1 MSHNTPDYGIIDY
14 SKHIWLT
21 CGPSNLKFGDASH
34 CDDFIELLQTDER
47 WIIDYNQYTVIPKKQ
62 DIVYFIDNFLTV
74 YKEIHNY
81 DIYPFSKPEDTHIVC
96 PVIEHEGLSMPLTDA
111 MIDTIKSSMTRASV
125 IQLYSKLLQQNSEL
139 NHEINNLNMER
150 FILKKEIIEETIKDV
165 IVDTSCK
172 LC

>member
-1 MSHNTPDYGIIDY
+1 
-14 SKHIWLT
+14 
-21 CGPSNLKFGDASH
+21 
-34 CDDFIELLQTDER
+34 
-47 WIIDYNQYTVIPKKQ
+47 
-62 DIVYFIDNFLTV
+62 
-74 YKEIHNY
+74 
-81 DIYPFSKPEDTHIVC
+81 
-96 PVIEHEGLSMPLTDA
+96 
-111 MIDTIKSSMTRASV
+111 MTRASV